1 MKEKLSIDQ
10 VAELA
15 YVSRSVVSRVLN
27 NHSNVSDEAR
37 ERVLKVVKEHNYRPS
52 SVARGLAT
60 NQSYEIGILAPRR
73 CNEAFANGFWSLLH
87 LGVFEECIE
96 KGYYVTMSPIST
108 EVGTEINDH
117 ILDDERFDGYI
128 SLTQEVTDY
137 VLDLKN
143 KLDIP
148 MILVGHG
155 PDSEEFTSVD
165 VDNFLGAFKATNHLI
180 RQGHSHIGVMLASLD
195 MKESVDRFDGYKKA
209 MDEAGLKVYDDY
221 VSIGDYSY
229 KEGFSTIK
237 RWLGQGM
244 DISAVLCMS
253 DTLAMGALQALHK
266 ERVQVPEEIAVV
278 GFDDLPFAQYT
289 IPSLT
294 TIQQPIYQKGKQA
307 GRLLIDKIEGT
318 ETTASVHMNL
328 EPNLIIRESCGA
340 EVKANA

>member
-1 MKEKLSIDQ
+1 MKGKLSIDQ

-37 ERVLKVVKEHNYRPS
+37 ERVLKVVKKHNYRPS

-108 EVGTEINDH
+108 ETGTEINEH

-137 VLDLKN
+137 VLNLKD

-155 PDSEEFTSVD
+155 PESEEFTSVD
-165 VDNFLGAFKATNHLI
+165 VDNFLGAFKATSHLI
-180 RQGHSHIGVMLASLD
+180 SGGHTRIGVMLASLD
-195 MKESVDRFDGYKKA
+195 MKESVDRFDGFK
-209 MDEAGLKVYDDY
+209 EAIRKSGLQVHEEY
-221 VSIGDYSY
+221 VSTGDYSY

-266 ERVQVPEEIAVV
+266 ENVKVPGEIAVV

-294 TIQQPIYQKGKQA
+294 TVQQPIYQKGRQA
-307 GRLLIDKIEGT
+307 GRLLIDKIEGK
-318 ETTASVHMNL
+318 ETTASIHMNL
-328 EPNLIIRESCGA
+328 EPNLVIRDSCGSGS
-340 EVKANA
+340 KGNP